1 MERPIDANKL
11 KAVLQNMAEHLTENG
26 DALIASCL
34 LYCQEVV
41 DQQRTMD
48 AVPVVYCD
56 DCVNHGNCIPEDTF
70 RLVRIEKPFCC
81 VGRRADHGR

>member
-1 MERPIDANKL
+1 MDKYISLDAAVEAVWKSQWMNDFEKGVVQKMLHKL
-11 KAVLQNMAEHLTENG
+11 PAV
-26 DALIASCL
+26 
-34 LYCQEVV
+34 
-41 DQQRTMD
+41 D

-81 VGRRADHGR
+81 VGKKVTDDG